1 MVMRTTLNKHLE
13 SANYNIEEKA
23 LMSVRLGL
31 SPLSKALS
39 MRRALNFNLLPSALA
54 LAVSMP
60 IAGYVQ
66 AQEIELD
73 IPAQPL
79 GTALQAFGQQ
89 SNLQVLYSP
98 TDVQGKTSTAVKG
111 KQEPKQAIAI
121 LLKGTGINYTLQGNA
136 VTISAVATSGLELGA
151 TQVTANQLGTVT
163 EGTGS
168 YTPGTIATATRL
180 VLTPRETPQS
190 ISVVTRQVMDDFGL
204 NAIDDVM
211 RHTPGIT
218 VSTYDTERTN
228 YYSRGFS
235 IVNFQYDGIPTL
247 RDAQYSAGQTLTD
260 MAIYDR
266 VEILKGATGLLT
278 GAGGPGGTINLI
290 RKKPTSEFKS
300 SIELGAGSWDNYRT
314 QVDVSG
320 PLTETGNVRGRA
332 VAAYQDKHSFLDH
345 YSRKTGVLY
354 GILEFDLDEDTLLT
368 VGADYQDSDPK
379 GSSWTG
385 TRTIFDAT
393 GNKLDLPRSFNN
405 GPKWGSWQQ
414 YSHTVFATLEHNF
427 DNGWVTKGQYNHQ
440 VNGYDAPLG
449 YISQDS
455 ATASSIYARKY
466 VGDTT
471 SDSLDVYAS
480 GPFELFGRE
489 HELVIGQSLSIS
501 KWKAKDYTA
510 TTYFGNSYD
519 FYNWHGQAIEPLWT
533 ATKVN
538 DETTRQ
544 TGTYVTGRFSLT
556 DELHLLLGSRIANY
570 QVTGTSDT
578 QESGKV
584 VPYAGLTYDLNDN
597 FTAYASY
604 TEIFQPQ
611 TQYRTRTRAM
621 LDPNEGKNYEFGIK
635 GEFFGGRLNSS
646 LAYFE
651 VHEENRPIADTVWN
665 SQPGVDYSYVGTK
678 TKTKGYEAEV
688 SGELAQG
695 WQLQAGYTHKV
706 ARDDDNKKVA
716 TWEPEDQVSFYT
728 TYKLQGSLDKL
739 TVGGGARWQ
748 SAGWQTV
755 NNWGYPGGGRSEKF
769 TQEPYWLVD
778 LMTRYQVTENLS
790 ATLNV
795 NNLFDKHYYTN
806 IGFYDSAY
814 PGDPRNFMVTTRY
827 DF

>member
-1 MVMRTTLNKHLE
+1 
-13 SANYNIEEKA
+13 
-23 LMSVRLGL
+23 MSVRLGL

-39 MRRALNFNLLPSALA
+39 MRRALNVNLKPCALA
-54 LAVSMP
+54 LAVSLP
-60 IAGYVQ
+60 LSGYVQ
-66 AQEIELD
+66 AQEIEID

-79 GTALQAFGQQ
+79 GTALQEFGRQT
-89 SNLQVLYSP
+89 NLQVLYSP
-98 TDVQGKTSTAVKG
+98 TDVQGKNSTAVKG
-111 KQEPKQAIAI
+111 TQEPGKAITT
-121 LLKGTGINYTLQGNA
+121 LLKGTGVSYGLQGNA
-136 VTISAVATSGLELGA
+136 VTISAIASSGLELGT

-204 NAIDDVM
+204 DAIDDVM

-266 VEILKGATGLLT
+266 VEVLKGATGLLT

-300 SIELGAGSWDNYRT
+300 SIELGAGSWDNYRS

-354 GILEFDLDEDTLLT
+354 GILEFDLDENTLLT

-393 GNKLDLPRSFNN
+393 GKKLDLPRSFNN
-405 GPKWGSWQQ
+405 GPKWGSWEQ
-414 YSHTVFATLEHNF
+414 YSRTAFATLEHTF

-440 VNGYDAPLG
+440 INGYNAPLG

-510 TTYFGNSYD
+510 TTYFNNSYD

-533 ATKVN
+533 ATKIN

-556 DELHLLLGSRIANY
+556 DELHLLLGSRVANY

-611 TQYRTRTRAM
+611 TQYRTRTRTM
-621 LDPNEGKNYEFGIK
+621 LDPNEGKNYELGLK
-635 GEFFGGRLNSS
+635 GEFFDGRLNSS

-651 VHEENRPIADTVWN
+651 VHEENRPLADTAWN
-665 SQPGVDYSYVGTK
+665 SQPGVDFSYIGTK
-678 TKTKGYEAEV
+678 TKTKGYEAEI
-688 SGELAQG
+688 SGELARG
-695 WQLQAGYTHKV
+695 WQLQAGYTHKI
-706 ARDDDNKKVA
+706 ARDDDGKKVA

-728 TYKLQGSLDKL
+728 TYKLQGNLDKL

-769 TQEPYWLVD
+769 TQAPYWLVD

-814 PGDPRNFMVTTRY
+814 PGDPRNVMVTTRW

>member
-1 MVMRTTLNKHLE
+1 MHSRVTPLASALRAIIVGLTVATASHAAMAATSQPATEQAPRQSYDIAAGSLDRVLGAFGNQAGVMI
-13 SANYNIEEKA
+13 AID
-23 LMSVRLGL
+23 
-31 SPLSKALS
+31 
-39 MRRALNFNLLPSALA
+39 SALA
-54 LAVSMP
+54 KGVQSQGLHGSFAVAEGLERLLA
-60 IAGYVQ
+60 
-66 AQEIELD
+66 
-73 IPAQPL
+73 PL
-79 GTALQAFGQQ
+79 GMQAEYEQGSYRVVARAADGQVQLQATQ
-89 SNLQVLYSP
+89 
-98 TDVQGKTSTAVKG
+98 
-111 KQEPKQAIAI
+111 
-121 LLKGTGINYTLQGNA
+121 
-136 VTISAVATSGLELGA
+136 IS
-151 TQVTANQLGTVT
+151 ANQLGSIT

-168 YTPGTIATATRL
+168 YTPGTIATATRM

-260 MAIYDR
+260 MALYDR
-266 VEILKGATGLLT
+266 VEVLKGATGLLT

-300 SIELGAGSWDNYRT
+300 SIELGAGSWDNYRS
-314 QVDVSG
+314 QIDVSG

-332 VAAYQDKHSFLDH
+332 VAAYQDKKSFLDH
-345 YSRKTGVLY
+345 YSRKTGVYY
-354 GILEFDLDEDTLLT
+354 GILEVDLDPDTLLT
-368 VGADYQDSDPK
+368 LGADYQDSDPK

-385 TRTIFDAT
+385 TRTIFDPA

-405 GPKWGSWQQ
+405 GPKWSSWEQ
-414 YSHTVFATLEHNF
+414 YSRTLFATLEHNF

-440 VNGYDAPLG
+440 INGYDAPLG

-455 ATASSIYARKY
+455 LTASSIFARKY
-466 VGDTT
+466 TGETT

-489 HELVIGQSLSIS
+489 HQLVVGQSLSIS
-501 KWKAKDYTA
+501 KWKGKDYGSA
-510 TTYFGNSYD
+510 TYFDNSYD
-519 FYNWHGQAIEPLWT
+519 FYQWHGEAIKPLWNQP
-533 ATKVN
+533 TKIN

-544 TGTYVTGRFSLT
+544 TGSYITGRFSLM
-556 DELHLLLGSRIANY
+556 DDLHLLLGTRIANY

-611 TQYRTRTRAM
+611 TQYRDRTRTM
-621 LDPNEGKNYEFGIK
+621 LDPNEGKNYELGLK
-635 GEFFGGRLNSS
+635 GEFFDGRLNAS

-651 VHEENRPIADTVWN
+651 VHEENRPIADTAYN
-665 SQPGVDYSYVGTK
+665 SQPGVDYSYIGTK
-678 TKTKGYEAEV
+678 TQTKGYEAEI
-688 SGELAQG
+688 SGELSPG
-695 WQLQAGYTHKV
+695 WQLQAGYTHKI
-706 ARDDDNKKVA
+706 ARDDDKKKVA
-716 TWEPEDQVSFYT
+716 TWEPEDQLSFYT
-728 TYKLQGSLDKL
+728 SYKLQGRLDKL
-739 TVGGGARWQ
+739 TLGGGARWQ
-748 SAGWQTV
+748 AAGWQNV
-755 NNWGYPGGGRSEKF
+755 NNPGTRQSEKF
-769 TQEPYWLVD
+769 TQDPYWLVD
-778 LMTRYQVTENLS
+778 VMARYQLTENLS

-795 NNLFDKHYYTN
+795 NNLFDKAYYTN

-814 PGDPRNFMVTTRY
+814 YGDPRNVMVTTRW

>member
-1 MVMRTTLNKHLE
+1 MHSRVTPLASALRAIIVGLTVATASHAAMAATSQPATEQAPRLSYDIAAGSLDRVLGAFGNQAGVMI
-13 SANYNIEEKA
+13 AID
-23 LMSVRLGL
+23 
-31 SPLSKALS
+31 
-39 MRRALNFNLLPSALA
+39 SALA
-54 LAVSMP
+54 KGVQSQGLHGSFAVAEGLERLLA
-60 IAGYVQ
+60 
-66 AQEIELD
+66 
-73 IPAQPL
+73 PL
-79 GTALQAFGQQ
+79 GMQAEYEQGSYRVVARAADGQVQLQATQ
-89 SNLQVLYSP
+89 
-98 TDVQGKTSTAVKG
+98 
-111 KQEPKQAIAI
+111 
-121 LLKGTGINYTLQGNA
+121 
-136 VTISAVATSGLELGA
+136 IS
-151 TQVTANQLGTVT
+151 ANQLGSIT

-168 YTPGTIATATRL
+168 YTPGTIATATRM

-260 MAIYDR
+260 MALYDR
-266 VEILKGATGLLT
+266 VEVLKGATGLLT

-300 SIELGAGSWDNYRT
+300 SIELGAGSWDNYRS
-314 QVDVSG
+314 QIDVSG

-332 VAAYQDKHSFLDH
+332 VAAYQDKKSFLDH
-345 YSRKTGVLY
+345 YSRKTGVYY
-354 GILEFDLDEDTLLT
+354 GILEVDLDPDTLLT
-368 VGADYQDSDPK
+368 LGADYQDSDPK

-385 TRTIFDAT
+385 TRTIFDPA

-405 GPKWGSWQQ
+405 GPKWSSWEQ
-414 YSHTVFATLEHNF
+414 YSRTLFATLEHNF

-440 VNGYDAPLG
+440 INGYDAPLG
-449 YISQDS
+449 YISQDTLS
-455 ATASSIYARKY
+455 ASSIFARKY
-466 VGDTT
+466 TGETT

-489 HELVIGQSLSIS
+489 HQLVVGQSLSIS
-501 KWKAKDYTA
+501 KWKGKDYGSA
-510 TTYFGNSYD
+510 TYFDNSYD
-519 FYNWHGQAIEPLWT
+519 FYKWHGEAIKPLWNQP
-533 ATKVN
+533 TKIN

-544 TGTYVTGRFSLT
+544 TGSYITGRFSLM
-556 DELHLLLGSRIANY
+556 DDLHLLLGTRIANY

-611 TQYRTRTRAM
+611 TQYRDRTRTM
-621 LDPNEGKNYEFGIK
+621 LDPNEGKNYELGLK
-635 GEFFGGRLNSS
+635 GEFFDGRLNAS

-651 VHEENRPIADTVWN
+651 VHEENRPIADTAYN
-665 SQPGVDYSYVGTK
+665 SQPGVDYSYIGTK
-678 TKTKGYEAEV
+678 TQTKGYEAEI
-688 SGELAQG
+688 SGELSPG
-695 WQLQAGYTHKV
+695 WQLQAGYTHKI
-706 ARDDDNKKVA
+706 ARDDDKKKVA
-716 TWEPEDQVSFYT
+716 TWEPEDQLSFYT
-728 TYKLQGSLDKL
+728 SYKLQGRLDKL
-739 TVGGGARWQ
+739 TLGGGARWQ
-748 SAGWQTV
+748 AAGWQNV
-755 NNWGYPGGGRSEKF
+755 NNPGTRQSEKF
-769 TQEPYWLVD
+769 TQDPYWLVD
-778 LMTRYQVTENLS
+778 VMARYQLTENLS

-795 NNLFDKHYYTN
+795 NNLFDKAYYTN

-814 PGDPRNFMVTTRY
+814 YGDPRNVMVTTRW

>member
-1 MVMRTTLNKHLE
+1 MLSRVTPLASALRTV
-13 SANYNIEEKA
+13 IF
-23 LMSVRLGL
+23 GL
-31 SPLSKALS
+31 SVAITSYGVMAATPAPD
-39 MRRALNFNLLPSALA
+39 REHTQR
-54 LAVSMP
+54 
-60 IAGYVQ
+60 Q
-66 AQEIELD
+66 AYD
-73 IPAQPL
+73 IPADSLDRVL
-79 GTALQAFGQQ
+79 GAFGQQ
-89 SNLQVLYSP
+89 ASVMIGIDASLAAGIQS
-98 TDVQGKTSTAVKG
+98 QG
-111 KQEPKQAIAI
+111 
-121 LLKGTGINYTLQGNA
+121 LKGNFA
-136 VTISAVATSGLELGA
+136 VDEGLERLLSPVGLKAEHEQGGYRVIAKPASQDGQVELQA
-151 TQVTANQLGTVT
+151 TQVSANQLGTVT

-300 SIELGAGSWDNYRT
+300 SIELGAGSWDNYRS

-354 GILEFDLDEDTLLT
+354 GILEFDLDENTLLT
-368 VGADYQDSDPK
+368 LGADYQDSDPK

-405 GPKWGSWQQ
+405 GPKWGSWEQ
-414 YSHTVFATLEHNF
+414 YSRTAFATLEHTF
-427 DNGWVTKGQYNHQ
+427 DSGWVTKGQYNHQ
-440 VNGYDAPLG
+440 INGYNAPLG

-480 GPFELFGRE
+480 GPFELLGRE

-510 TTYFGNSYD
+510 TTYFDNSYD

-611 TQYRTRTRAM
+611 TQYRDRTRSM
-621 LDPNEGKNYEFGIK
+621 LDPNEGKNYELGLK

-651 VHEENRPIADTVWN
+651 VHEENRPIADTAWN

-688 SGELAQG
+688 SGELAPG
-695 WQLQAGYTHKV
+695 WQLQAGYTHKI

-728 TYKLQGSLDKL
+728 TYKLKGNLDKL

-769 TQEPYWLVD
+769 TQDPYWLVD
-778 LMTRYQVTENLS
+778 LMTRYQLTDNLS

-814 PGDPRNFMVTTRY
+814 PGDPRNVMVTTRW

>member
-1 MVMRTTLNKHLE
+1 MQH
-13 SANYNIEEKA
+13 
-23 LMSVRLGL
+23 
-31 SPLSKALS
+31 SPLTATSRISRGIRLALLGAS
-39 MRRALNFNLLPSALA
+39 LVSLPAVALLPARAMAQDQASYQIKAGPLGDALTRF
-54 LAVSMP
+54 
-60 IAGYVQ
+60 GVQ
-66 AQEIELD
+66 A
-73 IPAQPL
+73 
-79 GTALQAFGQQ
+79 G
-89 SNLQVLYSP
+89 
-98 TDVQGKTSTAVKG
+98 
-111 KQEPKQAIAI
+111 
-121 LLKGTGINYTLQGNA
+121 
-136 VTISAVATSGLELGA
+136 VTISFDTEQTRNLTTNGLDGAYSVDEGLARLLGGSGLRAERQGNGGYVLVASQTSAALELGA
-151 TQVTANQLGTVT
+151 TEVTANQLGTIT

-204 NAIDDVM
+204 TAIDDVM

-260 MAIYDR
+260 MALYDR
-266 VEILKGATGLLT
+266 VEVLKGATGLLT

-300 SIELGAGSWDNYRT
+300 SLELGAGSWDNYRT
-314 QVDVSG
+314 QLDVSG
-320 PLTETGNVRGRA
+320 PLTDAGNVRGRA
-332 VAAYQDKHSFLDH
+332 VAAYQDKKSFLDH
-345 YSRKTGVLY
+345 YSRKTDVYY
-354 GILEFDLDEDTLLT
+354 GILEVDLSPDTLLT
-368 VGADYQDSDPK
+368 LGADYQDSDPK

-405 GPKWGSWQQ
+405 GPSWSSWEQ
-414 YSHTVFATLEHNF
+414 YSRTLFATLEHNF
-427 DNGWVTKGQYNHQ
+427 DNGWVGKAQYNHQ

-466 VGDTT
+466 RGETT

-480 GPFELFGRE
+480 GAFELFGRE
-489 HELVIGQSLSIS
+489 QQLVIGQSLSIS
-501 KWKAKDYTA
+501 EWKGKDFSNA
-510 TTYFGNSYD
+510 TYFDNAYD
-519 FYNWHGQAIEPLWT
+519 FYQWHGEAIEPLWNQP
-533 ATKVN
+533 TKIN

-544 TGTYVTGRFSLT
+544 TGSYITGRFSLM
-556 DELHLLLGSRIANY
+556 DDLHLLLGTRIANY

-584 VPYAGLTYDLNDN
+584 VPYAGLVYDLNDN
-597 FTAYASY
+597 FSAYASY

-611 TQYRTRTRAM
+611 TQYRDRTRKM

-651 VHEENRPIADTVWN
+651 VHEENRPIADTLFN
-665 SQPGVDYSYVGTK
+665 STPGAEYSYVGTR
-678 TKTKGYEAEV
+678 TKTKGYEAEI
-688 SGELAQG
+688 SGELSPG

-706 ARDDDNKKVA
+706 SRNDDHDKVA
-716 TWEPEDQVSFYT
+716 TWEPEDQLTFYT
-728 TYKLQGSLDKL
+728 SYKLKGSLDKL
-739 TVGGGARWQ
+739 TLGGGARWQ

-755 NNWGYPGGGRSEKF
+755 YNWGYDNRAGRYEKF
-769 TQEPYWLVD
+769 TQDPYWLVD
-778 LMTRYQVTENLS
+778 VMARYQFTRNLS

-795 NNLFDKHYYTN
+795 NNLFDKAYFTN

-814 PGDPRNFMVTTRY
+814 YGDPRNVMVTTRW

>member
-1 MVMRTTLNKHLE
+1 MHSRVTPLASALRAIIVGLTVATASHAAMAANSQPATEQAPRQSYDIAAGSLDRVLGAFGNQAGVMI
-13 SANYNIEEKA
+13 AID
-23 LMSVRLGL
+23 
-31 SPLSKALS
+31 
-39 MRRALNFNLLPSALA
+39 SALA
-54 LAVSMP
+54 KGVQSQGLHGSFAVAEGLERLLA
-60 IAGYVQ
+60 
-66 AQEIELD
+66 
-73 IPAQPL
+73 PL
-79 GTALQAFGQQ
+79 GMQAEYEQGSYRVVARAADGQVQLQATQ
-89 SNLQVLYSP
+89 
-98 TDVQGKTSTAVKG
+98 
-111 KQEPKQAIAI
+111 
-121 LLKGTGINYTLQGNA
+121 
-136 VTISAVATSGLELGA
+136 IS
-151 TQVTANQLGTVT
+151 ANQLGSIT

-168 YTPGTIATATRL
+168 YTPGTIATATRM

-260 MAIYDR
+260 MALYDR
-266 VEILKGATGLLT
+266 VEVLKGATGLLT

-300 SIELGAGSWDNYRT
+300 SIELGAGSWDNYRS
-314 QVDVSG
+314 QIDVSG

-332 VAAYQDKHSFLDH
+332 VAAYQDKKSFLDH
-345 YSRKTGVLY
+345 YSRKTGVYY
-354 GILEFDLDEDTLLT
+354 GILEVDLDPDTLLT
-368 VGADYQDSDPK
+368 LGADYQDSDPK

-385 TRTIFDAT
+385 TRTIFDPA

-405 GPKWGSWQQ
+405 GPKWSSWEQ
-414 YSHTVFATLEHNF
+414 YSRTLFATLEHNF

-440 VNGYDAPLG
+440 INGYDAPLG
-449 YISQDS
+449 YISQDTLS
-455 ATASSIYARKY
+455 ASSIFARKY
-466 VGDTT
+466 TGETT

-489 HELVIGQSLSIS
+489 HQLVVGQSLSIS
-501 KWKAKDYTA
+501 KWKGKDYGSG
-510 TTYFGNSYD
+510 TYFDNSYD
-519 FYNWHGQAIEPLWT
+519 FYQWHGEAIKPLWNQP
-533 ATKVN
+533 TKIN

-544 TGTYVTGRFSLT
+544 TGSYITGRFSLM
-556 DELHLLLGSRIANY
+556 DDLHLLLGTRIANY

-611 TQYRTRTRAM
+611 TQYRDRTRTM
-621 LDPNEGKNYEFGIK
+621 LDPNEGKNYELGLK
-635 GEFFGGRLNSS
+635 GEFFDGRLNAS

-651 VHEENRPIADTVWN
+651 VHEENRPIADTAYN
-665 SQPGVDYSYVGTK
+665 SQPGVDYSYIGTK
-678 TKTKGYEAEV
+678 TQTKGYEAEI
-688 SGELAQG
+688 SGELRPG
-695 WQLQAGYTHKV
+695 WQLQAGYTHKI
-706 ARDDDNKKVA
+706 ARDDDKKKVA
-716 TWEPEDQVSFYT
+716 TWEPEDQLSFYT
-728 TYKLQGSLDKL
+728 SYKLQGRLDKL
-739 TVGGGARWQ
+739 TLGGGARWQ
-748 SAGWQTV
+748 AAGWQNV
-755 NNWGYPGGGRSEKF
+755 NNPGTRQSEKF
-769 TQEPYWLVD
+769 TQDPYWLVD
-778 LMTRYQVTENLS
+778 VMARYQLTENLS

-795 NNLFDKHYYTN
+795 NNLFDKAYYTN

-814 PGDPRNFMVTTRY
+814 YGDPRNVMVTTRW

>member
-1 MVMRTTLNKHLE
+1 MHSRVTPLASALRAIIVGLTVATASHAAMAATSQPASEQAPRQSYDIAAGSLDRVLGAFGNQAGVMI
-13 SANYNIEEKA
+13 AID
-23 LMSVRLGL
+23 
-31 SPLSKALS
+31 
-39 MRRALNFNLLPSALA
+39 SALA
-54 LAVSMP
+54 KGVQSQGLHGSFAVAEGLERLLA
-60 IAGYVQ
+60 
-66 AQEIELD
+66 
-73 IPAQPL
+73 PL
-79 GTALQAFGQQ
+79 GMQAEYEQGSYRVVARAADGQVQLQATQ
-89 SNLQVLYSP
+89 
-98 TDVQGKTSTAVKG
+98 
-111 KQEPKQAIAI
+111 
-121 LLKGTGINYTLQGNA
+121 
-136 VTISAVATSGLELGA
+136 IS
-151 TQVTANQLGTVT
+151 ANQLGSIT

-168 YTPGTIATATRL
+168 YTPGTIATATRM

-260 MAIYDR
+260 MALYDR
-266 VEILKGATGLLT
+266 VEVLKGATGLLT
-278 GAGGPGGTINLI
+278 GAGGPGGTINPI

-300 SIELGAGSWDNYRT
+300 SIELGAGSWDNYRS
-314 QVDVSG
+314 QIDVSG

-332 VAAYQDKHSFLDH
+332 VAAYQDKKSFLDH
-345 YSRKTGVLY
+345 YSRKTGVYY
-354 GILEFDLDEDTLLT
+354 GILEVDLDPDTLLT
-368 VGADYQDSDPK
+368 LGADYQDSDPK

-385 TRTIFDAT
+385 TRTIFDPA

-405 GPKWGSWQQ
+405 GPKWSSWEQ
-414 YSHTVFATLEHNF
+414 YSRTLFATLEHNF

-440 VNGYDAPLG
+440 INGYDAPLG
-449 YISQDS
+449 YISQDTLS
-455 ATASSIYARKY
+455 ASSIFARKY
-466 VGDTT
+466 TGETT

-489 HELVIGQSLSIS
+489 HQLVVGQSLSIS
-501 KWKAKDYTA
+501 KWKGKDYGSA
-510 TTYFGNSYD
+510 TYFDNSYD
-519 FYNWHGQAIEPLWT
+519 FYKWHGEAIKPLWNQP
-533 ATKVN
+533 TKIN

-544 TGTYVTGRFSLT
+544 TGSYITGRFSLM
-556 DELHLLLGSRIANY
+556 DDLHLLLGTRIANY

-611 TQYRTRTRAM
+611 TQYRDRTRTM
-621 LDPNEGKNYEFGIK
+621 LDPNEGKNYELGLK
-635 GEFFGGRLNSS
+635 GEFFDGRLNAS

-651 VHEENRPIADTVWN
+651 VHEENRPIADTAYN
-665 SQPGVDYSYVGTK
+665 SQPGVDYSYIGTK
-678 TKTKGYEAEV
+678 TQTKGYEAEI
-688 SGELAQG
+688 SGELSPG
-695 WQLQAGYTHKV
+695 WQLQAGYTHKI
-706 ARDDDNKKVA
+706 ARDDDKKKVA
-716 TWEPEDQVSFYT
+716 TWEPEDQLSFYT
-728 TYKLQGSLDKL
+728 SYKLQGRLDKL
-739 TVGGGARWQ
+739 TLGGGARWQ
-748 SAGWQTV
+748 AAGWQNV
-755 NNWGYPGGGRSEKF
+755 NNPGTRQSEKF
-769 TQEPYWLVD
+769 TQDPYWLVD
-778 LMTRYQVTENLS
+778 VMARYQLTENLS

-795 NNLFDKHYYTN
+795 NNLFDKAYYTN

-814 PGDPRNFMVTTRY
+814 YGDPRNVMVTTRW

>member
-1 MVMRTTLNKHLE
+1 
-13 SANYNIEEKA
+13 
-23 LMSVRLGL
+23 MSVRLGL

-39 MRRALNFNLLPSALA
+39 MRRALNVNLKPCALA
-54 LAVSMP
+54 LAVSLP
-60 IAGYVQ
+60 LSGYVQ
-66 AQEIELD
+66 AQEIEID

-79 GTALQAFGQQ
+79 GTALQEFGRQT
-89 SNLQVLYSP
+89 NLQVLYSP
-98 TDVQGKTSTAVKG
+98 TDVQGKNSTAVKG
-111 KQEPKQAIAI
+111 TQEPGKAIAT
-121 LLKGTGINYTLQGNA
+121 LLKGTGVSYGLQGNA
-136 VTISAVATSGLELGA
+136 VTISAIASSGLELGT

-204 NAIDDVM
+204 DAIDDVM

-266 VEILKGATGLLT
+266 VEVLKGATGLLT

-300 SIELGAGSWDNYRT
+300 SIELGAGSWDNYRS

-332 VAAYQDKHSFLDH
+332 VAASQDKHSFLDH

-354 GILEFDLDEDTLLT
+354 GILEFDLDENTLLT

-393 GNKLDLPRSFNN
+393 GKKLDLPRSFNN
-405 GPKWGSWQQ
+405 GPKWGSWEQ
-414 YSHTVFATLEHNF
+414 YSRTAFATLEHTF

-440 VNGYDAPLG
+440 INGYNAPLG

-510 TTYFGNSYD
+510 TTYFNNSYD

-533 ATKVN
+533 ATKIN

-556 DELHLLLGSRIANY
+556 DELHLLLGSRVANY

-611 TQYRTRTRAM
+611 TQYRTRTRTM
-621 LDPNEGKNYEFGIK
+621 LDPNEGKNYELGLK
-635 GEFFGGRLNSS
+635 GEFFDGRLNSS

-651 VHEENRPIADTVWN
+651 VHEENRPLADTAWN
-665 SQPGVDYSYVGTK
+665 SQPGVDFSYIGTK
-678 TKTKGYEAEV
+678 TKTKGYEAEI
-688 SGELAQG
+688 SGELARG
-695 WQLQAGYTHKV
+695 WQLQAGYTHKI
-706 ARDDDNKKVA
+706 ARDDDGKKVA

-728 TYKLQGSLDKL
+728 TYKLQGNLDKL

-769 TQEPYWLVD
+769 TQAPYWLVD

-814 PGDPRNFMVTTRY
+814 PGDPRNVMVTTRW

>member
-1 MVMRTTLNKHLE
+1 
-13 SANYNIEEKA
+13 
-23 LMSVRLGL
+23 MSVRLGL

-39 MRRALNFNLLPSALA
+39 MRRALNFNLKPCALA
-54 LAVSMP
+54 LAVSLPM
-60 IAGYVQ
+60 ASYVQ
-66 AQEIELD
+66 AQEIEID

-79 GTALQAFGQQ
+79 GTALQEFGRQT
-89 SNLQVLYSP
+89 NLQVLYSP
-98 TDVQGKTSTAVKG
+98 TDVQGKNSTAVKG
-111 KQEPKQAIAI
+111 KQDPNKAIAT
-121 LLKGTGINYTLQGNA
+121 LLKGAGVNYGQQGNTI
-136 VTISAVATSGLELGA
+136 TISAVASSGLELGT

-266 VEILKGATGLLT
+266 VEVLKGATGLLT

-300 SIELGAGSWDNYRT
+300 SIELGAGSWDNYRS

-345 YSRKTGVLY
+345 YSRKTGVFY
-354 GILEFDLDEDTLLT
+354 GILEFDLDENTLLT

-405 GPKWGSWQQ
+405 GPKWGSWEQ
-414 YSHTVFATLEHNF
+414 YSRTAFATLEHTF

-440 VNGYDAPLG
+440 INGYNAPLG

-510 TTYFGNSYD
+510 TTYFNNSYD

-533 ATKVN
+533 ATKIN

-611 TQYRTRTRAM
+611 TQYRTRTRTM
-621 LDPNEGKNYEFGIK
+621 LDPNEGKNYELGLK
-635 GEFFGGRLNSS
+635 GEFFEGRLNSS

-651 VHEENRPIADTVWN
+651 VHEENRPLADTAWN
-665 SQPGVDYSYVGTK
+665 SQPGVDYSYIGTK
-678 TKTKGYEAEV
+678 TKTKGYEAEI
-688 SGELAQG
+688 SGELARG
-695 WQLQAGYTHKV
+695 WQLQAGYTHKI
-706 ARDDDNKKVA
+706 ARDDDGKKVA

-728 TYKLQGSLDKL
+728 TYKLQGNLDKL
-739 TVGGGARWQ
+739 TIGGGARWQ

-769 TQEPYWLVD
+769 TQAPYWLVD

-814 PGDPRNFMVTTRY
+814 PGDPRNVMVTTRW